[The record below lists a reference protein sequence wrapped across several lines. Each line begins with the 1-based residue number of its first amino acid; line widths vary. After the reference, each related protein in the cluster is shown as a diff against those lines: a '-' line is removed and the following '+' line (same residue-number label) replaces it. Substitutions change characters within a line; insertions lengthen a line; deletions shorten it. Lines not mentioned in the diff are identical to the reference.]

1 MTTAETGALL
11 AESVYR
17 SLVDKIFEGELPPG
31 APLSVPALAASLD
44 VSRSPVR
51 ESVQRLIH
59 EGLAVHVPHAGARVL
74 RLDEDAVRDVL
85 AVREV
90 LDGLAAQEAARR
102 ASSAEVDDLGGLVDR
117 QAALLDEPADPLRDA
132 RLDVELHSRV
142 RELSGNRPLVDA
154 LRRLDA
160 QAHLYT
166 SGMWAERTNRAHAV
180 VEHRRI
186 VEAVAAGDA
195 DGARTAA
202 SAHVAAIGV
211 RMRRWRAAPDPAS

>member
-1 MTTAETGALL
+1 MTTAESGALL

-17 SLVDKIFEGELPPG
+17 TLVDQIFEGTLPPG
-31 APLSVPALAASLD
+31 APLSVPALATRLD

-74 RLDEDAVRDVL
+74 ELDENAVRDVL

-102 ASSAEVDDLGGLVDR
+102 ASADDVAELMALVDR
-117 QAALLDEPADPLRDA
+117 QTLLLEEPADPLRDA
-132 RLDVELHSRV
+132 RLDVELHTRV
-142 RELSGNRPLVDA
+142 REVSGNRSLADS

-166 SGMWAERTNRAHAV
+166 SGMWAEEANRRIAV

-186 VEAVAAGDA
+186 VDAVAAGDA
-195 DGARTAA
+195 GGARLAA
-202 SAHVAAIGV
+202 SAHVAAISV
-211 RMRRWRAAPDPAS
+211 RMHRWRRSRPSGR

>member
-1 MTTAETGALL
+1 MTTESGALL

-17 SLVDKIFEGELPPG
+17 TLVDQIFDGDLPPG
-31 APLSVPALAASLD
+31 AALSVPALAARLD

-74 RLDEDAVRDVL
+74 QLDERAVQDVL
-85 AVREV
+85 AVREA
-90 LDGLAAQEAARR
+90 LDGLAAEEAARR
-102 ASSAEVDDLGGLVDR
+102 ASTPDVAGLSALVD
-117 QAALLDEPADPLRDA
+117 QQLAVLDEPADPRRDA

-142 RELSGNRPLVDA
+142 RELSGNLPLTDA

-166 SGMWAERTNRAHAV
+166 SGMWGVAANRRLAV

-186 VEAVAAGDA
+186 VDAVAAGDA
-195 DGARTAA
+195 AGARSAA

-211 RMRRWRAAPDPAS
+211 RMRRWRADAST